1 MREFYSR
8 FTIYHLLSLEML
20 IKKLRPG
27 NLHGRVTK
35 TLGVADFIL
44 TESAF
49 DPHSRLPRHAHE
61 NSYFCFGLQGVYTE
75 RYGKREV
82 VCRPS
87 ALTFRSSAQTHEAR
101 VHDAETRVFVLELS
115 PQWIEKLRADS
126 LKLESAFEFYGGTL
140 MRICARLNRE
150 FHKTDSA
157 AKLAIEGLALELLA
171 EATRQPSRGI
181 GAAPPWLRQAREM
194 VIEHFS
200 ETLKLTQ
207 IAAEVG
213 VHPVYLA
220 TAFRQKFG
228 ITIGEF
234 VRRLRIEQACAELKK
249 KDLPLSLIALQA
261 GFSDQSHFSK
271 VFKSYVG
278 MTPREYRT
286 TVRGS

>member
-1 MREFYSR
+1 MVIQR
-8 FTIYHLLSLEML
+8 
-20 IKKLRPG
+20 LRPG
-27 NLHGRVTK
+27 ALHGQVTK
-35 TLGVADFIL
+35 SLRVADFIL
-44 TESAF
+44 TEAAF

-87 ALTFRSSAQTHEAR
+87 ALTFRSSAQTHEAL
-101 VHDAETRVFVLELS
+101 VHGADTRVFVLEIS
-115 PQWIEKLRADS
+115 SQWIDRLRADS
-126 LKLESAFEFYGGTL
+126 LTLESAFEFYGGSLTRL
-140 MRICARLNRE
+140 CARLNRE

-171 EATRQPSRGI
+171 EATRQPSKGI
-181 GAAPPWLRQAREM
+181 GAAPLWLRQAREM

-228 ITIGEF
+228 VTVGEF
-234 VRRLRIEQACAELKK
+234 VRKLRIEHACAELHKE
-249 KDLPLSLIALQA
+249 DVPLSAIALQA
-261 GFSDQSHFSK
+261 GFADQSHFSH
-271 VFKSYVG
+271 VFKTYVG

-286 TVRGS
+286 LVRGS

>member
-1 MREFYSR
+1 MVMER
-8 FTIYHLLSLEML
+8 
-20 IKKLRPG
+20 LRPG
-27 NLHGRVTK
+27 ALHGRVTK
-35 TLGVADFIL
+35 SLGVADFIL

-61 NSYFCFGLQGVYTE
+61 NSYFCFVLQGVYTE
-75 RYGKREV
+75 RYGNREV
-82 VCRPS
+82 VCQPS
-87 ALTFRSSAQTHEAR
+87 ALTFRSSGQTHEDLI
-101 VHDAETRVFVLELS
+101 HDADTRVFVLEIS
-115 PQWIEKLRADS
+115 PQWVERLRADS
-126 LKLESAFEFYGGTL
+126 LRLESAFEFYGGTL
-140 MRICARLNRE
+140 TQLCARLNRE

-171 EATRQPSRGI
+171 AATRQPSNGI
-181 GAAPPWLRQAREM
+181 GSAPPWLRQAREM

-228 ITIGEF
+228 VTVGEF
-234 VRRLRIEQACAELKK
+234 VRRLRIEHACAELNKE
-249 KDLPLSLIALQA
+249 DLSLSAIALQA
-261 GFSDQSHFSK
+261 GFADQSHFSK

-286 TVRGS
+286 VVRGS

>member
-1 MREFYSR
+1 MVIQR
-8 FTIYHLLSLEML
+8 
-20 IKKLRPG
+20 LRPG
-27 NLHGRVTK
+27 ALHGRVTK
-35 TLGVADFIL
+35 SLRVADFIL
-44 TESAF
+44 TEAAF
-49 DPHSRLPRHAHE
+49 VPHSRLPRHAHE

-75 RYGKREV
+75 RHGKREV

-87 ALTFRSSAQTHEAR
+87 ALTFRSSAQTHEAL
-101 VHDAETRVFVLELS
+101 VHGADTRVFVLEIS
-115 PQWIEKLRADS
+115 SQWIDRLRADS
-126 LKLESAFEFYGGTL
+126 LTLESAFEFYGGTL
-140 MRICARLNRE
+140 TRLCARLNRE

-171 EATRQPSRGI
+171 EATRQPSKGI
-181 GAAPPWLRQAREM
+181 GAAPLWLRQAREM

-228 ITIGEF
+228 VTVGEF
-234 VRRLRIEQACAELKK
+234 VRRLRIEHACAELNKE
-249 KDLPLSLIALQA
+249 DLPLSAIALQA
-261 GFSDQSHFSK
+261 GFADQSHFSK

-286 TVRGS
+286 LVRGS

>member
-1 MREFYSR
+1 MVIQR
-8 FTIYHLLSLEML
+8 
-20 IKKLRPG
+20 LRPG
-27 NLHGRVTK
+27 RFHGSITK
-35 TLGVADFIL
+35 SVRVADFIL
-44 TESAF
+44 TESEF

-61 NSYFCFGLQGVYTE
+61 NSYFCFGVQGLYTE
-75 RYGKREV
+75 RYGSREV
-82 VCRPS
+82 VCRPA
-87 ALTFRSSAQTHEAR
+87 ALTFRASGQTHEAI
-101 VHDAETRVFVLELS
+101 VHGADTRVFMLEIS
-115 PQWIEKLRADS
+115 SGWIEKLRADS
-126 LKLESAFEFYGGTL
+126 LTLRVTYDFCGGAL
-140 MRICARLNRE
+140 PQLCARLYRE

-171 EATRQPSRGI
+171 EATRQPSNGI

-228 ITIGEF
+228 LTVGEF
-234 VRRLRIEQACAELKK
+234 VRRLRIEHACAELNK
-249 KDLPLSLIALQA
+249 KDLPLSAIALQA
-261 GFSDQSHFSK
+261 GFADQSHFSK

-286 TVRGS
+286 FVRGS